1 MDSNS
6 DAGFKEAPLL
16 AHLEELRLRL
26 IYAVVFWAIG
36 SGIAWMYHNQLFK
49 LLKAPFNSFIAT
61 GGKGEI
67 IALRLTDQLTT
78 ALQISLFGGI
88 VLALPFIVYQVWAF
102 VAPGLTKSERRWGG
116 PFILGV
122 GLSFG
127 LGVAFAYYVILPYAV
142 QFLLGGG
149 FLEGVATQL
158 TIADYIGD
166 ILMYLGIFG
175 LVFELPITMYL
186 LSKIGLVNP
195 KFLSSIRR
203 YAIFAIFA
211 ASAILTPTTD
221 LVNMSMM
228 AVPLVVLYEIG
239 ILLSGVAVRQNA
251 RARKVLDANVVDDD
265 FQDD

>member
-36 SGIAWMYHNQLFK
+36 SGVAWTYHNQLFN
-49 LLKAPFNSFIAT
+49 LLRKPLDSFIAS
-61 GGKGEI
+61 GGKVTI
-67 IALRLTDQLTT
+67 TALRLTDQLTT

-88 VLALPFIVYQVWAF
+88 ILALPFVVYQVWAF
-102 VAPGLTKSERRWGG
+102 VAPGLTKSERRWGA

-122 GLSFG
+122 GFSFG
-127 LGVAFAYYVILPYAV
+127 LGAAFAYFVILPYATS
-142 QFLLGGG
+142 FLLGG
-149 FLEGVATQL
+149 FLPNVTNNL
-158 TIADYIGD
+158 TIAEYVND

-175 LVFELPITMYL
+175 LLFELPITMFL
-186 LSKIGLVNP
+186 LSKIGLLNP
-195 KFLSSIRR
+195 KLLSSMRR

-221 LVNMSMM
+221 LVNMMMM
-228 AVPLVVLYEIG
+228 AGPLIILYEIG
-239 ILLSGVAVRQNA
+239 IVLSGIAVRQNA
-251 RARKVLDANVVDDD
+251 RARKVLEANRVEDD
-265 FQDD
+265 FQDDE